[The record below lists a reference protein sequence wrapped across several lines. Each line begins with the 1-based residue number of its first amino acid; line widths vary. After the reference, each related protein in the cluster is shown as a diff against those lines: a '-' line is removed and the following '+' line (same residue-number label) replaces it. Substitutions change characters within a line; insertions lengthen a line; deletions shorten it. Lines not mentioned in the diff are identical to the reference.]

1 MKKYNPRLKKIIL
14 EVVDKQLRSNE
25 IPEVKETFK
34 RIISE
39 GFSNQEAKKM
49 IGAVLVAEIYYIL
62 KNERV
67 FDTEKYISALKR
79 LPELPGDDYD

>member
-14 EVVDKQLRSNE
+14 EVVDNQLQSHE

-34 RIISE
+34 RLISE

-49 IGAVLVAEIYYIL
+49 IGAVLVAEIYYVL
-62 KNERV
+62 KNKRV
-67 FDTEKYISALKR
+67 FDEGKYISAIKR
-79 LPELPGDDYD
+79 LPELPGDDYE